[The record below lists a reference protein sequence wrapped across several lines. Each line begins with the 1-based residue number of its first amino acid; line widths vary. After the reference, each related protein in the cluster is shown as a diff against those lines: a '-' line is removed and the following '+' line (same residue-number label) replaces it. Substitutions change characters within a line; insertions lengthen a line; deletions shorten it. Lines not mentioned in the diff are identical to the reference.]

1 MPAAVASRYARAL
14 VDVAL
19 APTAAV
25 GHDRVRQDLRAF
37 EQALAASPE
46 LSIVLASPGISRPRK
61 RAVIG
66 RLVESLGLSG
76 ISRNFLFVLVDHR
89 RTADLS
95 AIIEV
100 FEKMVDER
108 LGTLKVEVSSAR
120 ALDGQQQG
128 SLIQRLETMTGKKIV
143 LNLDIDSD
151 LVGGL
156 VVRLGSTVY
165 DGSVRG
171 QLETLGRQLTNIQN
185 PTSNI

>member
-1 MPAAVASRYARAL
+1 

-19 APTAAV
+19 APNAAV
-25 GHDRVRQDLRAF
+25 NPERVREDLRSF

-61 RAVIG
+61 RAVVG
-66 RLVESLGLSG
+66 RLVESLGLSRV
-76 ISRNFLFVLVDHR
+76 SRNFLFVLIDHR

-95 AIIEV
+95 GIIDA

-108 LGTLKVEVSSAR
+108 LGKLQVDVSSAR
-120 ALDGQQQG
+120 GLDRQQQAA
-128 SLIQRLETMTGKKIV
+128 LIERLEAMTGKRIV
-143 LNLDIDSD
+143 LNLAIDSE

-171 QLETLGRQLTNIQN
+171 QLEALGRQLT
-185 PTSNI
+185 SNI

>member
-19 APTAAV
+19 GPNAAV

-66 RLVESLGLSG
+66 RLADSLGLSG

-95 AIIEV
+95 AIIDV

-108 LGTLKVEVSSAR
+108 QGNLKVEVSSAR
-120 ALDGQQQG
+120 ALDGQQQA
-128 SLIQRLETMTGKKIV
+128 SLIQ
-143 LNLDIDSD
+143 
-151 LVGGL
+151 
-156 VVRLGSTVY
+156 
-165 DGSVRG
+165 
-171 QLETLGRQLTNIQN
+171 
-185 PTSNI
+185 

>member
-1 MPAAVASRYARAL
+1 

-19 APTAAV
+19 APNAAV
-25 GHDRVRQDLRAF
+25 GPDRVREDLRSF

-66 RLVESLGLSG
+66 RLVESLGLSRV
-76 ISRNFLFVLVDHR
+76 SRNFLFVLVDHR

-95 AIIEV
+95 GIIDA
-100 FEKMVDER
+100 FEKLVDER
-108 LGTLKVEVSSAR
+108 LGKLQVEVASAR
-120 ALDGQQQG
+120 GLDRQQQQA
-128 SLIQRLETMTGKKIV
+128 LIERLEVMTGKRIV
-143 LNLDIDSD
+143 LNLKIVSD

-171 QLETLGRQLTNIQN
+171 QLEALGRQLT
-185 PTSNI
+185 SNI

>member
-25 GHDRVRQDLRAF
+25 GHDRVREDLRSF
-37 EQALAASPE
+37 EQALAGSPE

-76 ISRNFLFVLVDHR
+76 IVRNFLFVLVDHR

-95 AIIEV
+95 GIIDA

-108 LGTLKVEVSSAR
+108 LGTLQVEVASAR
-120 ALDGQQQG
+120 GLNGEQQAA
-128 SLIQRLETMTGKKIV
+128 LIQRLEAMTGKRIV
-143 LNLDIDSD
+143 LNLGIDSD
-151 LVGGL
+151 LVGGV

-171 QLETLGRQLTNIQN
+171 QLETLGRQLT
-185 PTSNI
+185 SNI

>member
-19 APTAAV
+19 APAAAV
-25 GHDRVRQDLRAF
+25 GPDRVREDLRGF

-66 RLVESLGLSG
+66 RLVQSLGLSDV
-76 ISRNFLFVLVDHR
+76 SRNFLFVLVDHR

-95 AIIEV
+95 GILDA
-100 FEKMVDER
+100 FEKLVDER
-108 LGTLKVEVSSAR
+108 LGTLQVEVASAR
-120 ALDGQQQG
+120 GLDGQQQ
-128 SLIQRLETMTGKKIV
+128 SALIQRLEMMTSKRIV
-143 LNLDIDSD
+143 LDLQIDSD

-171 QLETLGRQLTNIQN
+171 QLETLGRQLRAE
-185 PTSNI
+185 

>member
-19 APTAAV
+19 APAAVV

-95 AIIEV
+95 GIIDA
-100 FEKMVDER
+100 FEKLVDER
-108 LGTLKVEVSSAR
+108 LGKLQVEVASAR
-120 ALDGQQQG
+120 GLDRQQQAA
-128 SLIQRLETMTGKKIV
+128 LTQRLEAMTGKRIV
-143 LNLDIDSD
+143 LNLKIDSE
-151 LVGGL
+151 LVGGV
-156 VVRLGSTVY
+156 VVRM
-165 DGSVRG
+165 
-171 QLETLGRQLTNIQN
+171 
-185 PTSNI
+185 

>member
-1 MPAAVASRYARAL
+1 

-19 APTAAV
+19 APNAV
-25 GHDRVRQDLRAF
+25 IGPDRVREDLRSF

-46 LSIVLASPGISRPRK
+46 LEIVLASPGISRPRK

-66 RLVESLGLSG
+66 RFAQSLGLSG
-76 ISRNFLFVLVDHR
+76 VSRNFLFVLVDHR

-95 AIIEV
+95 AILDA
-100 FEKMVDER
+100 FEKIVDER
-108 LGTLKVEVSSAR
+108 LGALQVEVSSAR
-120 ALDGQQQG
+120 ELQQPQQEAL
-128 SLIQRLETMTGKKIV
+128 IERLQLMTGKRIFLK
-143 LNLDIDSD
+143 LTIDSG

-171 QLETLGRQLTNIQN
+171 QLEALGRQLTNIQH
-185 PTSNI
+185 PNI

>member
-1 MPAAVASRYARAL
+1 MPAAVASRYASAL

-19 APTAAV
+19 APAAAV
-25 GHDRVRQDLRAF
+25 GPDRVREDLRGF

-66 RLVESLGLSG
+66 RLVQSLGLSDV
-76 ISRNFLFVLVDHR
+76 SRNFLFVLVDHR

-95 AIIEV
+95 GILDA
-100 FEKMVDER
+100 FEKLVDER
-108 LGTLKVEVSSAR
+108 LGTLQVEVASAR
-120 ALDGQQQG
+120 GLDGQQQ
-128 SLIQRLETMTGKKIV
+128 SALIQRLEMMTSKRIV
-143 LNLDIDSD
+143 LDLQIDSD

-171 QLETLGRQLTNIQN
+171 QLETLGRQLRAE
-185 PTSNI
+185 

>member
-19 APTAAV
+19 APNAPV
-25 GHDRVRQDLRAF
+25 GPDRVRDELRGF

-61 RAVIG
+61 RAVLG
-66 RLVESLGLSG
+66 RLVESFGLSKV
-76 ISRNFLFVLVDHR
+76 SRNFLFVLVDHR
-89 RTADLS
+89 RTANLS
-95 AIIEV
+95 GIIDA

-108 LGTLKVEVSSAR
+108 LGKLQVDVASAR
-120 ALDGQQQG
+120 GLDGQQQAA
-128 SLIQRLETMTGKKIV
+128 LIQRLEAMTGKKV
-143 LNLDIDSD
+143 LLNLEIDSE
-151 LVGGL
+151 LVGGV

-171 QLETLGRQLTNIQN
+171 QLETLGRQLRAE
-185 PTSNI
+185 

>member
-1 MPAAVASRYARAL
+1 

-19 APTAAV
+19 APNAAV
-25 GHDRVRQDLRAF
+25 GPDRVREDLRSF

-66 RLVESLGLSG
+66 RLVESLGLSRV
-76 ISRNFLFVLVDHR
+76 SRNFLFVLVDHR

-95 AIIEV
+95 GIIDA
-100 FEKMVDER
+100 FEKLVDER
-108 LGTLKVEVSSAR
+108 LGKLQVEVASAR
-120 ALDGQQQG
+120 GLDRQQQQA
-128 SLIQRLETMTGKKIV
+128 LIERLEAMTGKRIV
-143 LNLDIDSD
+143 LNLKIVSD

-171 QLETLGRQLTNIQN
+171 QLEALGRQLT
-185 PTSNI
+185 SNI